1 MLWDTETTTFN
12 TIDEEVTYTGAET
25 SGRHQSPASQKSFKS
40 ASQQNKKVCVEHLPQ
55 QVHLPRRASDL
66 FSSSSRTHYQ
76 RGSTF
81 WDGNPTSKAKTKIQP
96 IQWPQRSSIGQSAPP
111 QIFESTIFE
120 SPIAVQ
126 NRQLKSR
133 RSTQPCFTSLVHLSK
148 LQQPSCKSPRKL
160 RSLSIS
166 NPEWQHGKVS
176 KLQQPSCKW
185 PRKLRSASISNPSW
199 QQESQC
205 SNLKAPPPADLHW
218 SPPPSTPPPPSAPP
232 PPAPTGGS
240 LRREALQS
248 PTRAGVS
255 TCSTVSTDL

>member
-40 ASQQNKKVCVEHLPQ
+40 ASQQNKKGCVEHLPQ

-81 WDGNPTSKAKTKIQP
+81 WDGNPASEAKTKIQP

-133 RSTQPCFTSLVHLSK
+133 RSTQPCFASLVHLSK
-148 LQQPSCKSPRKL
+148 LQQPSCKS
-160 RSLSIS
+160 
-166 NPEWQHGKVS
+166 
-176 KLQQPSCKW
+176 

-218 SPPPSTPPPPSAPP
+218 SPPPSAPP

>member
-1 MLWDTETTTFN
+1 MLWDTETTTFI

-25 SGRHQSPASQKSFKS
+25 SSRHQSPAQSQKSFKS
-40 ASQQNKKVCVEHLPQ
+40 ASQQSKKGCGGHLPQ
-55 QVHLPRRASDL
+55 QVHLPRRSSDL
-66 FSSSSRTHYQ
+66 FSSSSKTHYQ
-76 RGSTF
+76 RGLNYLE
-81 WDGNPTSKAKTKIQP
+81 GNPTSEAKTKIQP

-160 RSLSIS
+160 RS
-166 NPEWQHGKVS
+166 
-176 KLQQPSCKW
+176 
-185 PRKLRSASISNPSW
+185 ASISNPSW

-218 SPPPSTPPPPSAPP
+218 SPPPSTPPPSAPP
-232 PPAPTGGS
+232 PPAPTGES

-255 TCSTVSTDL
+255 TCSTVSTDLWWKFVSL